1 MEAVDRAIALDN
13 GAPRNHTVLG
23 LCSWD
28 VDDMWLSA
36 IDRRELGKGGV
47 GGWCF
52 GAVAC
57 CCLLFVLSVGN
68 RRETFTFVGIQS
80 FPDNFSSN
88 CHLNRTPTN
97 YEFLSLP

>member
-47 GGWCF
+47 AGWWLW
-52 GAVAC
+52 
-57 CCLLFVLSVGN
+57 CCLLFAVCAECLEIDA
-68 RRETFTFVGIQS
+68 R
-80 FPDNFSSN
+80 
-88 CHLNRTPTN
+88 
-97 YEFLSLP
+97 LSLLWAYNHSQTTFLVIVT